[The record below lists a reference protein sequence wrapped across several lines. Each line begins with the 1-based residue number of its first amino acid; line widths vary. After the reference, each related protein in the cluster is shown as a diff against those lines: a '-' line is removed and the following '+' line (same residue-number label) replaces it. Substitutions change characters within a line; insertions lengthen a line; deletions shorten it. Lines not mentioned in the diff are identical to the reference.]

1 MIINKSNINN
11 YIVGTIMNCSKQN
24 VTHIEYIPD
33 GITELHC
40 YGNQLTSLPNLPS
53 TLKELDCHN
62 NKITSLP
69 ILPNNLR
76 TLFCGNNELGGN
88 YPTDP
93 FDEWVVKHNN
103 RLRLH
108 TRKETIRNLMVKKI
122 IK

>member
-11 YIVGTIMNCSKQN
+11 YIVGTTMNCSKRGI
-24 VTHIEYIPD
+24 THIEYIPD

-76 TLFCGNNELGGN
+76 TLFCGNNELGDN